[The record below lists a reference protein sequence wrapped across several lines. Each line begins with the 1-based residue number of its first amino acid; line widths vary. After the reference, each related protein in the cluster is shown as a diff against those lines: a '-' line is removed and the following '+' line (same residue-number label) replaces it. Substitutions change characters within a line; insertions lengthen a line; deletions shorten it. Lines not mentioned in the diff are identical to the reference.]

1 MSSFFFDSNICVY
14 MFDGAEPAKQDKA
27 IALLKDT
34 TPRISSQVVIE
45 TYLACSRILKLPKEV
60 CEQNV
65 RMLCCMMDVFSIR
78 SQDFELAIC
87 IKNQYQLSFLDSVA
101 AVEHFLFITFIIVVI
116 FCINSISL
124 AYDYHLEEQRNT

>member
-1 MSSFFFDSNICVY
+1 
-14 MFDGAEPAKQDKA
+14 
-27 IALLKDT
+27 
-34 TPRISSQVVIE
+34 
-45 TYLACSRILKLPKEV
+45 
-60 CEQNV
+60 
-65 RMLCCMMDVFSIR
+65 MLCCMMDVFSIR